1 MELVGAEA
9 AVGQDHVAF
18 TEEVEALTKE
28 LAFMNTKITFC
39 EVQKSA
45 AGEAKASDQFGY
57 REAAARVLISG
68 LGPNALI
75 FWGIRHG
82 DASAIDDFDVS
93 VQPQLLRAHRAL
105 QFCSR
110 VGLNAVKALQGQA

>member
-28 LAFMNTKITFC
+28 LAFMNTQITFY

-75 FWGIRHG
+75 FG
-82 DASAIDDFDVS
+82 VS
-93 VQPQLLRAHRAL
+93 GMETPVPSTTLTCRSSHS
-105 QFCSR
+105 CSER
-110 VGLNAVKALQGQA
+110 TARCSSVAEWA

>member
-28 LAFMNTKITFC
+28 LAFMNTQITFY

-75 FWGIRHG
+75 FG
-82 DASAIDDFDVS
+82 VS
-93 VQPQLLRAHRAL
+93 GMETPVPSTTLTCRSSGGGRSMRRAT
-105 QFCSR
+105 
-110 VGLNAVKALQGQA
+110 